1 MKKSETLR
9 IDDPRRHP
17 RIRGLY
23 LVSYT
28 NREKGV
34 QKFPVSLGRTL
45 DLSKSGIRLEVFQE
59 IQQDSEM
66 EVEIGIRED
75 NIVLK
80 GRVVRV
86 DEHPHGKSREIGIEF
101 LEASDILEKELA
113 I

>member
-9 IDDPRRHP
+9 IEDPRRHP

-59 IQQDSEM
+59 IVMGSEM

-75 NIVLK
+75 NIVIR

-86 DEHPHGKSREIGIEF
+86 DVHPNGKSREIGIEF
-101 LEASDILEKELA
+101 DEASEILARELS